1 MTAEA
6 TFETHNPRRF
16 VGGPLAGPR
25 SWALLIG
32 VVTVVVVARRP
43 SIVFHA
49 TLWLEDAGV
58 FLRGA
63 RAGGFGSLIH
73 PYNGYFHTVPRLVA
87 LVVDWLP
94 IAWTPTLY
102 AVSAAV
108 LSAGCCAMVMSTR
121 LQWLF
126 RSRGRQWM
134 ALVALLALPRI
145 DEIQATLTNSI
156 WWIGLALLLC
166 ILSDDPATR
175 GGRVTEGALVALFVL
190 SGANGVLLAPF
201 FMMRVYRTRSPHSW
215 RILGIWWLAAGVQLV
230 ALAMGSRPDP
240 GEVPT
245 SLVDLGRWA
254 MERTVGPLVLGGNW
268 VGRREHLVDDYRLR
282 YTLLVVIAT
291 AGLALVILVGHAW
304 STSVVV
310 LGVSAVAIAAGLVA
324 SGGFARWLPGRYT
337 AIPIAALL
345 IGLASAHPPPRLV
358 RNVQYF
364 LAIWIVVVRPFDLA
378 IPTRPAIDWDPTAT
392 CFEQRAEVC
401 AVPMNPEGSAPPAL
415 IPRSD

>member
-16 VGGPLAGPR
+16 LRRSLAGPR
-25 SWALLIG
+25 SWALLIA
-32 VVTVVVVARRP
+32 VVTLVVVARRP
-43 SIVFHA
+43 SNVLHA

-58 FLRGA
+58 FLRDA
-63 RAGGFGSLIH
+63 RAGGFGPLVH
-73 PYNGYFHTVPRLVA
+73 PYNGYFHTVPRVLSII
-87 LVVDWLP
+87 VDWFP

-102 AVSAAV
+102 AVSSAV
-108 LSAGCCAMVMSTR
+108 LTAGCCAMVLSAR
-121 LQWLF
+121 LEWLF
-126 RSRGRQWM
+126 QSRGRQWM
-134 ALVALLALPRI
+134 ALVALLALPRL

-166 ILSDDPATR
+166 ILSDDPATSS
-175 GGRVTEGALVALFVL
+175 GRVTEGALVALFVL

-201 FMMRVYRTRSPHSW
+201 VAMRVSRTRSPHSW

-230 ALAMGSRPDP
+230 ALVTGSRPDP
-240 GEVPT
+240 GEVPS

-268 VGRREHLVDDYRLR
+268 VGRREHLVNDYRLR

-291 AGLALVILVGHAW
+291 AGVALVILVGHAW
-304 STSVVV
+304 STSIVV
-310 LGVSAVAIAAGLVA
+310 LGVPVVAVAAGLVA
-324 SGGFARWLPGRYT
+324 SGGYARWLPGRYT

-358 RNVQYF
+358 RGLQYF
-364 LAIWIVVVRPFDLA
+364 LALWIVVVRPFDLV
-378 IPTRPAIDWDPTAT
+378 IPARPAIDWAPTTT
-392 CFEQRAEVC
+392 CFEQRREVC
-401 AVPMNPEGSAPPAL
+401 AVPTNPDPTAPPAL
-415 IPRSD
+415 IPRH